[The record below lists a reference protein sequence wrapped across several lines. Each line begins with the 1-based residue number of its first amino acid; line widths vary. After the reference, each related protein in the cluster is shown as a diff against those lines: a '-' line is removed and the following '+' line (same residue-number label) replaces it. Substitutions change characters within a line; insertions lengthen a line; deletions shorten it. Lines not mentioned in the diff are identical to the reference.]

1 VVKKAARRAGIEK
14 PVSPHWLRHAHVS
27 HALDHGAPVQL
38 VKATTGHEDLAT
50 LSRYAHARPGES
62 SGGYLQL

>member
-1 VVKKAARRAGIEK
+1 
-14 PVSPHWLRHAHVS
+14 VS